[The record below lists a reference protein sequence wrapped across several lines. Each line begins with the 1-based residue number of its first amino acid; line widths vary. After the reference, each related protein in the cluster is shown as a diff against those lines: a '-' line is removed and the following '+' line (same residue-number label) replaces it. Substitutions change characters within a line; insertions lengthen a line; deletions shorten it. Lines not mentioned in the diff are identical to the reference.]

1 MTEENVA
8 VEAVE
13 EVEGSDVKITIDTD
27 TYTKER
33 NASGQLTQHNG
44 DIVASGLVKL
54 VLTETYAVAAD
65 MLETD
70 EDELRGKYQHLNPG
84 QQRMNLGNRIRGVVN
99 RANKALAK
107 FEATPVKEGEEAGEA
122 PMSGDEVFAAAIE
135 PFNDAIQTRADEA
148 DKAAIEKAEKAAA
161 AKAEKEAK
169 AAAKEA
175 AKAKAEEAEESA
187 EEDAA

>member
-1 MTEENVA
+1 MTEETQA
-8 VEAVE
+8 AVE
-13 EVEGSDVKITIDTD
+13 EVEATEGSDVKITIDTD

-54 VLTETYAVAAD
+54 VLGETYAVAAD
-65 MLETD
+65 MLNED

-84 QQRMNLGNRIRGVVN
+84 QQRMNLGNRIRGCVN

-122 PMSGDEVFAAAIE
+122 PLSGDEVFAAAIE
-135 PFNDAIQTRADEA
+135 PFNQAIQDRADAA
-148 DKAAIEKAEKAAA
+148 DKLAAEKAEKAAA

-169 AAAKEA
+169 EA
-175 AKAKAEEAEESA
+175 AKAKAAEEAEEA
-187 EEDAA
+187 TEE